1 MGDHTGS
8 SVAVA
13 SESSHQ
19 ARGMISMRRVGLI
32 VFLALVAMIPLCPP
46 FYVTMGS
53 YIGLYTMV
61 ALGLVLLTG
70 VTGLTSFGQA
80 AFMGLG
86 AYTTAVLTTTL
97 SWSPWLALV
106 IALLLT
112 IGVALVLGAITL
124 RMGGHYLPLATIAW
138 GISLFFLFG
147 SLPELGGQTGLSD
160 IPALAIAG
168 VEFRDERIYYYL
180 IWLVCL
186 VAMWGTVNLLDSR
199 EGRAI
204 RALKGGLSMAE
215 AFGASGLRLKMVVF
229 VYSAILA
236 CLAGWLYAHMQ
247 RFVNPSPFG
256 VNTGI
261 EFLFMITIG
270 GAGSIWGSVVGATLI
285 TFLKTALQ
293 GILPKLIGQTGNFET
308 IVFGVMIIL
317 VLQWMRGGI
326 WVFFE
331 RFLPSKPNKAIG
343 DTSDLP
349 MRTQPQ
355 RGEPLLRVDGIRKEF
370 GGLVAVKNVSFDVCA
385 GEIVGLIGP
394 NGAGKSTTFN
404 LISGELPRTDGNVY
418 LGTEKISGLRPS
430 KIARRG
436 LSRTFQHVK
445 LIPGMTVIE
454 NVMIGAYLRTSEGFF
469 SAGLRLNRT
478 IEKKV
483 GAEAA
488 KQLKRVGLE
497 ESMYVPAGSLPLG
510 KQRIVEI
517 ARALCS
523 DPILLLLD
531 EPAAGLRYKEKQEL
545 ARLLEQ
551 LRGEGMTVL
560 IVEHD
565 MEFLMNLVDRIVVME
580 FGRKLAEGLPHE
592 IRSNP
597 EVLEAY
603 LGGV

>member
-1 MGDHTGS
+1 
-8 SVAVA
+8 
-13 SESSHQ
+13 
-19 ARGMISMRRVGLI
+19 MRRIGLI
-32 VFLALVAMIPLCPP
+32 AFLVLLAVIPAMPP

-53 YIGLYTMV
+53 YIGLYSMV
-61 ALGLVLLTG
+61 ALGLVMLTG
-70 VTGLTSFGQA
+70 VAGLTSFGQA

-86 AYTTAVLTTTL
+86 AYTSAVLTTTY
-97 SWSPWLALV
+97 SFSPWLALV
-106 IALLLT
+106 IALVLT
-112 IGVALVLGAITL
+112 VGLALFLGAITL

-147 SLPELGGQTGLSD
+147 SLPALGGHTGLNE
-160 IPALAIAG
+160 IPALQLFG
-168 VEFRDERIYYYL
+168 LELRDERIYYYL
-180 IWLVCL
+180 IWLICL
-186 VAMWGTVNLLDSR
+186 FGIWGSLNLLDSR

-204 RALKGGLSMAE
+204 RALKGGMSMAE
-215 AFGASGLRLKMVVF
+215 AFGASGIRLKMIVF

-256 VNTGI
+256 LNVGI
-261 EFLFMITIG
+261 EFLFMTTIG
-270 GAGSIWGSVVGATLI
+270 GAASVWGAVIGATLV
-285 TFLKTALQ
+285 TFLKTSLQ
-293 GILPKLIGQTGNFET
+293 GLLPKLIGSSGNYES
-308 IVFGVMIIL
+308 IVFGVLIII
-317 VLQWMRGGI
+317 VLQWMRGGV
-326 WVFFE
+326 WMFVE
-331 RFLPSKPNKAIG
+331 RYLPARKNKAVG
-343 DTSDLP
+343 EFSDLP
-349 MRTQPQ
+349 SRIQPQ
-355 RGEPLLRVDGIRKEF
+355 RGELLLKVDAIRKEF
-370 GGLVAVKNVSFDVCA
+370 GGLVAVKNVSFDLFA

-404 LISGELPRTDGNVY
+404 LISGDLHRTDGNVY
-418 LGTEKISGLRPS
+418 LGSEKISGLRPPS
-430 KIARRG
+430 IARRG

-454 NVMIGAYLRTSEGFF
+454 NVMLGAYLRTTEGII
-469 SAGLRLNRT
+469 SAGLRLNL
-478 IEKKV
+478 KKEERIA
-483 GAEAA
+483 AEAA
-488 KQLKRVGLE
+488 RQLKRVGLE
-497 ESMYVPAGSLPLG
+497 GSMFAPAGSLSLG

-545 ARLLEQ
+545 AKLLET
-551 LRGEGMTVL
+551 LRDEGLTVL

-565 MEFLMNLVDRIVVME
+565 MEFLMNLVDRMVVME

>member
-1 MGDHTGS
+1 
-8 SVAVA
+8 
-13 SESSHQ
+13 
-19 ARGMISMRRVGLI
+19 MRRVGLI
-32 VFLALVAMIPLCPP
+32 VFLALVALIPFSPP

-86 AYTTAVLTTTL
+86 AYTSAVLTTTL

-112 IGVALVLGAITL
+112 IGVALVLGAVTL
-124 RMGGHYLPLATIAW
+124 RMGGHYLPLATMSW

-168 VEFRDERIYYYL
+168 VELRDERIYYYL

-186 VAMWGTVNLLDSR
+186 AAMWGTVNLLDSR

-204 RALKGGLSMAE
+204 RALKGGLHMAE

-229 VYSAILA
+229 VYSAVLGCI
-236 CLAGWLYAHMQ
+236 AGWLYAHMQ

-256 VNTGI
+256 INVGI

-270 GAGSIWGSVVGATLI
+270 GAGSIWGSVIGATLVS
-285 TFLKTALQ
+285 FLKTALQ
-293 GILPKLIGQTGNFET
+293 GILPKIIGHTGNFET
-308 IVFGVMIIL
+308 IVFGVMILL

-326 WVFFE
+326 WVFVE
-331 RFLPSKPNKAIG
+331 RFLPPKPNKDVG
-343 DTSDLP
+343 ETSDLP
-349 MRTQPQ
+349 VRTQPQ

-370 GGLVAVKNVSFDVCA
+370 GGLVAVKNVSFDVAA

-418 LGTEKISGLRPS
+418 LGAEKISGLRPS
-430 KIARRG
+430 RIARRG

-454 NVMIGAYLRTSEGFF
+454 NVMLGAYLRTNEGFF
-469 SAGLRLNRT
+469 AAGFRLNRT
-478 IEKKV
+478 IEKKI

-497 ESMYVPAGSLPLG
+497 DSMYVPAGSLPLG

-531 EPAAGLRYKEKQEL
+531 EPAAGLRYREKQEL

-551 LRGEGMTVL
+551 LRSEGMTVL

-580 FGRKLAEGLPHE
+580 FGKKLAEGLPHE

>member
-1 MGDHTGS
+1 
-8 SVAVA
+8 
-13 SESSHQ
+13 
-19 ARGMISMRRVGLI
+19 MRRIGLI
-32 VFLALVAMIPLCPP
+32 VFLLLLAFIPLLPP

-53 YIGLYTMV
+53 YIGLYSMV
-61 ALGLVLLTG
+61 ALGLVMLTG
-70 VTGLTSFGQA
+70 VAGLTSFGQA

-86 AYTTAVLTTTL
+86 AYTSAILTTTF
-97 SWSPWLALV
+97 SCSPWLSLLVALV
-106 IALLLT
+106 MTVGVALLL
-112 IGVALVLGAITL
+112 GSVTL
-124 RMGGHYLPLATIAW
+124 RMGGHYLPLATMAW

-147 SLPELGGQTGLSD
+147 SLPSLGGHTGLSD
-160 IPALAIAG
+160 IPALQLFG
-168 VEFRDERIYYYL
+168 VELRDERIYYYL
-180 IWLVCL
+180 IWLICL
-186 VAMWGTVNLLDSR
+186 LAIWGSLNLLDSR

-204 RALKGGLSMAE
+204 RALRGGLSMAE
-215 AFGASGLRLKMVVF
+215 AFGASGIRLKMIVF

-247 RFVNPSPFG
+247 RFINPSPFG
-256 VNTGI
+256 LNIGI
-261 EFLFMITIG
+261 EFLFMTTIG
-270 GAGSIWGSVVGATLI
+270 GAASVWGAVIGATVV
-285 TFLKTALQ
+285 TFLKTSLQ
-293 GILPKLIGQTGNFET
+293 GILPKLIGSSGNYES
-308 IVFGVMIIL
+308 IVFGVLIIM
-317 VLQWMRGGI
+317 VLHWMRGGI
-326 WVFFE
+326 WVFIE
-331 RFLPSKPNKAIG
+331 RFLPARKNKTVG
-343 DTSDLP
+343 KTSELQT
-349 MRTQPQ
+349 RSQPQ
-355 RGEPLLRVDGIRKEF
+355 RGELLLKVDAIRKEF
-370 GGLVAVKNVSFDVCA
+370 GGLVAVKNVSFDLYA

-404 LISGELPRTDGNVY
+404 LISGDLPRTDGNVY
-418 LGTEKISGLRPS
+418 LGSERISGLRPPA
-430 KIARRG
+430 IARRG

-454 NVMIGAYLRTSEGFF
+454 NVMLGAYLRGSDGIL
-469 SAGLRLNRT
+469 SAGLRLNLKQEER
-478 IEKKV
+478 V
-483 GAEAA
+483 AAEAA
-488 KQLKRVGLE
+488 QQLKRVGLE
-497 ESMYVPAGSLPLG
+497 DAMFVAAGSLPLG

-545 ARLLEQ
+545 ARLLES
-551 LRGEGMTVL
+551 LRGEGLTVL

>member
-1 MGDHTGS
+1 
-8 SVAVA
+8 
-13 SESSHQ
+13 
-19 ARGMISMRRVGLI
+19 MRRIGLI
-32 VFLALVAMIPLCPP
+32 VFLFLLAVIPLMSP
-46 FYVTMGS
+46 FYVTIGS
-53 YIGLYTMV
+53 YVGLYSMV
-61 ALGLVLLTG
+61 ALGLVMLTG
-70 VTGLTSFGQA
+70 IAGLTSFGQA

-86 AYTTAVLTTTL
+86 AYTTAILTTTYAC
-97 SWSPWLALV
+97 SPWLSLLIALV
-106 IALLLT
+106 LT
-112 IGVALVLGAITL
+112 IGVALLLGAVTL

-147 SLPELGGQTGLSD
+147 SLPALGGYTGLSD
-160 IPALAIAG
+160 IPSLNLFG
-168 VEFRDERIYYYL
+168 MELRDERIYYYF

-186 VAMWGTVNLLDSR
+186 ATMWGSVNLLDSR

-204 RALKGGLSMAE
+204 RALKGGMSMVE
-215 AFGASGLRLKMVVF
+215 AFGASGIRLKMTVF
-229 VYSAILA
+229 VYSALLA

-256 VNTGI
+256 INIGI
-261 EFLFMITIG
+261 EFLFMTTIG
-270 GAGSIWGSVVGATLI
+270 GVASVWGAVVGATLV

-293 GILPKLIGQTGNFET
+293 GILPKLIGSSGNYES
-308 IVFGVMIIL
+308 IVFGILIIM

-326 WVFFE
+326 WTFIE
-331 RFLPSKPNKAIG
+331 RLLPARKNKVIG
-343 DTSDLP
+343 ESSDLP
-349 MRTQPQ
+349 VRTQPHK
-355 RGEPLLRVDGIRKEF
+355 GEVLLRVDAIRKEF
-370 GGLVAVKNVSFDVCA
+370 GGLVAVKNVSFDLMA

-404 LISGELPRTDGNVY
+404 LISGYLPRTDGNVY
-418 LGTEKISGLRPS
+418 LGPEKISGLRPPA
-430 KIARRG
+430 IARLG

-445 LIPGMTVIE
+445 LISGMTVIE
-454 NVMIGAYLRTSEGFF
+454 NVMLGAYLRTKDGIF
-469 SAGLRLNRT
+469 SAGLRQNL
-478 IEKKV
+478 KV
-483 GAEAA
+483 EERIAAEAA
-488 KQLKRVGLE
+488 RQLKRVGLE
-497 ESMYVPAGSLPLG
+497 DSMFVAAGSLSLG

-523 DPILLLLD
+523 DPVLLLLD

-545 ARLLEQ
+545 ARLLEA
-551 LRGEGMTVL
+551 LRGEGLTVL

-565 MEFLMNLVDRIVVME
+565 MEFLMNLVDRMVVME